1 MAKQMP
7 AANQPSLF
15 PESSR
20 TVQMPP
26 LSLRADLGPQSI
38 DDASRTVELIWTTG
52 AAVQRMDYW
61 TGEKYVEVLSL
72 DPAHVRLDR
81 LNEGAPLLD
90 SHSAYSVADQ
100 LGAVVPGSA
109 TLFKK
114 AATVKVRFSKRDAV
128 EPIWQD
134 VKDGLIRSVSVG
146 YRVHRFEETT
156 GKDNK
161 VPVRTAIDWEPFEVS
176 MVPIPADPGAKT
188 RGEAPADSNECEI
201 VTRGAETIAPPEPVK
216 SEPPAKETQ
225 PANPGAQKEQK
236 MIENARSETIVEHD
250 PAPARSTAPA
260 PTEPNERDAG
270 GLQERVRVQGI
281 RNACL
286 AARLPR
292 SFEDKLIADG
302 IALVDAQSRVF
313 DELRKRADP
322 TPGVPDPN
330 AGRGVE
336 IVGDDPLVH
345 KRAGIEKA
353 LLHRLAPEF
362 FKLDAEAQAYRGM
375 SLLEM
380 GDVFLRAKGVR
391 VTGMSR
397 SERAIAALTMRDGM
411 HTIADF
417 PLLLADAANK
427 VLRAAYDAAPQTWLP
442 ISKQVSLTDFKTSK
456 QLQLGDAPGL
466 IEVLEHGEF
475 TSGTITEARELVQ
488 LRTYGRIFSIT
499 RQALIND
506 DTNAFADVPA
516 AFGRQAR
523 NLESDLAW
531 AQITSNPAMGDGVA
545 LFAAAH
551 RNLSPFGQNIS
562 IGHLSD
568 GRTAMRTQ
576 LGLDGV
582 TYLNL
587 TPSYLIV
594 PAALETTALALV
606 LPGIQT
612 ATGVNPFTGTLT
624 VIAEPR
630 LDAASPIAW
639 YLACPAAQAP
649 VLFHA
654 VLDGQTGPQVE
665 QQIGFDID
673 GLKIKC
679 RLDVGF
685 KAADWRSIYRDP
697 GV

>member
-1 MAKQMP
+1 M
-7 AANQPSLF
+7 
-15 PESSR
+15 ESR
-20 TVQMPP
+20 TVKLPP
-26 LSLRADLGPQSI
+26 LSMRADIGPRSI
-38 DDASRTVELIWTTG
+38 NDSQRTVDLILTTTAG
-52 AAVQRMDYW
+52 IRRKDWW
-61 TGEKYVEVLSL
+61 TGEEYVEVLSM
-72 DPAHVRLDR
+72 DPAHIRLDR
-81 LNEGAPLLD
+81 INGGAPLLD
-90 SHSAYSVADQ
+90 SHSAYSVSDI
-100 LGAVVPGSA
+100 LGTVVPGSVSTTKRA
-109 TLFKK
+109 MLGT
-114 AATVKVRFSKRDAV
+114 VRFSKRAAV
-128 EPIWQD
+128 DDIWAD
-134 VKDGLIRSVSVG
+134 VKDSIIRDVSIG
-146 YRVHRFEETT
+146 YRVYKFEESV

-161 VPVRTAIDWEPFEVS
+161 LPIRTAIDWEPYECSLVG
-176 MVPIPADPGAKT
+176 IPADAGAKV
-188 RGEAPADSNECEI
+188 RGVEPADANPCEI
-201 VTRGAETIAPPEPVK
+201 VSRAV
-216 SEPPAKETQ
+216 EPPPSTVEKVEVTTTVTTTKEKSMK
-225 PANPGAQKEQK
+225 PNEP
-236 MIENARSETIVEHD
+236 SETIVEQEPTPARTRV
-250 PAPARSTAPA
+250 PAPA
-260 PTEPNERDAG
+260 EPSERDAG
-270 GLQERVRVQGI
+270 VVAERERVQGI
-281 RNACL
+281 HTACR
-286 AARLPR
+286 AARLPV
-292 SFEDKLIADG
+292 SIEEELIAG
-302 IALVDAQSRVF
+302 GLPLVKCQARVF
-313 DELRKRADP
+313 EELGKRADP
-322 TPGVPDPN
+322 NPTAPREGPS
-330 AGRGVE
+330 GTS
-336 IVGDDPLVH
+336 IVGVDDHLVH

-380 GDVFLRAKGVR
+380 GDVFLRAKGIR

-411 HTIADF
+411 HTVADF

-427 VLRAAYDAAPQTWLP
+427 VLRAAYDASPQTWLP
-442 ISKQVSLTDFKTSK
+442 IAKQVSLTDFKTSK

-475 TSGTITEARELVQ
+475 TSGTITEAREVVQ

-531 AQITSNPAMGDGVA
+531 AQITSNPLMGDGVA
-545 LFAAAH
+545 LFAAGH
-551 RNLSPFGQNIS
+551 LNLSPFGQTITV
-562 IGHLSD
+562 GHLSD

-576 LGLDGV
+576 RGIDGV

-594 PAALETTALALV
+594 PAALETTALSLV

-612 ATGVNPFTGTLT
+612 AAGVNPFTGTLT

-639 YLACPAAQAP
+639 YLACPVAQAP

-654 VLDGQTGPQVE
+654 VLDGQSGPQVE

-685 KAADWRSIYRDP
+685 KAADWRAIYRDP
-697 GV
+697 GA